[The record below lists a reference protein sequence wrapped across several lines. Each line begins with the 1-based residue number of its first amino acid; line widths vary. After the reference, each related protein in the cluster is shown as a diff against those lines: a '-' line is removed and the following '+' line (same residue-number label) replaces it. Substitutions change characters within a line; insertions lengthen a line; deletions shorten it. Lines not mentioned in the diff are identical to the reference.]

1 MHLLLALDHGFESLA
16 AVALTS
22 YLLHQRFESVVLV
35 TPAGQRM
42 QVLESVAAAFDVPL
56 VHQPLVVDA
65 PLHQLPAEVR
75 PYFFCIE
82 ALNQSNP
89 GRYLYVDADTLCVS
103 GLEALAELRLDS
115 ATPLAACSHGRPMPD
130 RSLVLGLETPFHY
143 FNAGVL
149 LFDSESLSR
158 LLTPSAVVEYYLQHQ
173 ALCRFREQCALNAV
187 MQGHIQFLP
196 GKFNLLSWMRGR
208 QYQNRWQDVA
218 ANSMAYCLPD
228 VREHAAIVH
237 LSDGA
242 LPLQLPAN
250 RHERFDHYW
259 LLLEQG
265 QSQPDL
271 LSKLPCYADLW

>member
-22 YLLHQRFESVVLV
+22 YLLHQPFESVVLV
-35 TPAGQRM
+35 TPVGQRM
-42 QVLESVAAAFDVPL
+42 QVLESVAAAFDLPL
-56 VHQPLVVDA
+56 VYQPLVVDA
-65 PLHQLPAEVR
+65 SLHRLPAEVR

-103 GLEALAELRLDS
+103 GLGALAELQL
-115 ATPLAACSHGRPMPD
+115 AYETPLAACSHGRPMPD

-149 LFDSESLSR
+149 LFDSQALSHW
-158 LLTPSAVVEYYLQHQ
+158 LTPTAVVEYFVQHQ

-196 GKFNLLSWMRGR
+196 GQFNLLSWMRER
-208 QYQNRWQDVA
+208 QSQHRWQDVA
-218 ANSMAYCLPD
+218 VNSMAYCLSD
-228 VREHAAIVH
+228 VREKASIVH
-237 LSDGA
+237 LSAGA
-242 LPLQLPAN
+242 LPHQLPSN

-265 QSQPDL
+265 LAQPDR
-271 LSKLPCYADLW
+271 LSKLPRYADLW

>member
-22 YLLHQRFESVVLV
+22 YLLHQPFESVVLV

-42 QVLESVAAAFDVPL
+42 QVLESVVAAFDLPL

-65 PLHQLPAEVR
+65 ALHRLTAEVR

-103 GLEALAELRLDS
+103 SLEALAALRLDCE
-115 ATPLAACSHGRPMPD
+115 TPLAACSHGRPMPD
-130 RSLVLGLETPFHY
+130 RSLVLGLESPFHY

-149 LFDSESLSR
+149 LFDSQALSR
-158 LLTPSAVVEYYLQHQ
+158 WLTPSAVVEYYLQHQ

-187 MQGHIQFLP
+187 MQGHVQFLP
-196 GKFNLLSWMRGR
+196 SQFNLLSWMRER
-208 QYQNRWQDVA
+208 QSQHRWHDVA
-218 ANSMAYCLPD
+218 ANSMAYCLSEL
-228 VREHAAIVH
+228 REKTAIVH
-237 LSDGA
+237 LSAGA
-242 LPLQLPAN
+242 LPHQLPAN
-250 RHERFDHYW
+250 RHERFDRYW
-259 LLLEQG
+259 LMLEQELA
-265 QSQPDL
+265 QPHL
-271 LSKLPCYADLW
+271 VSKLPCYADLW